1 MRFQN
6 LSEFSLFISTD
17 FFYNVICRDHTE
29 VKKSESVDPPG
40 ITVDT
45 SNPPPS
51 LGTNLEPQSN
61 MLVGVITSTPLI
73 TFTTN
78 DSPTLTAIG
87 INPNVPPPNTQLAPP
102 PTLIQSQIGIVSQS
116 EVTVSTNG
124 NFDRDCMG

>member
-1 MRFQN
+1 M
-6 LSEFSLFISTD
+6 LVL
-17 FFYNVICRDHTE
+17 YRDQAE
-29 VKKSESVDPPG
+29 LEKSESVDAPG

-61 MLVGVITSTPLI
+61 MLVGVITSSPLI

-78 DSPTLTAIG
+78 DNPLTAIG

-116 EVTVSTNG
+116 DVTVSTNG
-124 NFDRDCMG
+124 NFECDCMD